1 MSTEDQELAFDS
13 DGIPI
18 LTDIVY
24 DDEDTSLPPDLQ
36 HTGLSPGEL
45 ALELLES
52 EAFRQQLDGL
62 AAELA
67 RDVRQ
72 QLEQALRP
80 VIDVAISH
88 ALDGS
93 VSTSGQAIR
102 DHLEAALPELLAQAL
117 QK

>member
-1 MSTEDQELAFDS
+1 MTTENEELAFDS

-24 DDEDTSLPPDLQ
+24 DNDDTSQPPRQQLADLA
-36 HTGLSPGEL
+36 PDEL
-45 ALELLES
+45 AFELLES
-52 EAFRQQLDGL
+52 SAFRQQLDGL

-67 RDVRQ
+67 RDVHQ

-80 VIDVAISH
+80 AIDAAISRVLETGDNT
-88 ALDGS
+88 AR
-93 VSTSGQAIR
+93 QAIR
-102 DHLEAALPELLAQAL
+102 QQLEAALPRLLAQAL